1 VPIVA
6 KTRFV
11 TPCEGFC
18 GRQATRKPDSRPHP
32 RGLVGAKT
40 RESRFRE
47 ALGAWVPKDA
57 KPRFVTPPEGCCGR
71 QPCRSPRPASEGR
84 AVWVSNA
91 ALPPGAAWAGLV
103 ELSVNGR
110 FILRISPQSSCLARS
125 APRTGKAARGAGA
138 RRPALDPAGRP
149 ARAAR
154 LLRPRIVFLCPP
166 IMRDRPEKVKPRF
179 VPDNE
184 PCRRPPSS
192 RSAAPFLLS
201 PRSRAGGRVAHNPR
215 RRNTCLQGSQVLT
228 GTGFAVSRPA
238 DCRSARELLE

>member
-1 VPIVA
+1 MGAKRRENPIPGPTRGVLWAPRRA
-6 KTRFV
+6 KVGFARHWGRGYQRTRNL
-11 TPCEGFC
+11 GS
-18 GRQATRKPDSRPHP
+18 SRHP
-32 RGLVGAKT
+32 RGVVGANPADRHVPLPRAEPCGCRT
-40 RESRFRE
+40 RHC
-47 ALGAWVPKDA
+47 
-57 KPRFVTPPEGCCGR
+57 PPARHGPGWSS
-71 QPCRSPRPASEGR
+71 CRSTDGSFCASPPSR
-84 AVWVSNA
+84 V
-91 ALPPGAAWAGLV
+91 ALP
-103 ELSVNGR
+103 
-110 FILRISPQSSCLARS
+110 
-125 APRTGKAARGAGA
+125 AARREPGRPPAAPA